1 VNEQETIVMS
11 TSTDSDAY
19 RTVTP
24 YLVVPN
30 VAGLIEFLKVAFGA
44 IERVRMP
51 RPDGSVMHA
60 EVLIGDSIVMMGEP
74 SARFGPMPGAIYL
87 TVADCDAVY
96 KRAVE
101 CGATS
106 VMEPVDQPHAGQ
118 RYGGVKDLCG
128 NLWWP
133 ATPLAKK

>member
-1 VNEQETIVMS
+1 MAETS
-11 TSTDSDAY
+11 HNY

-24 YLVVPN
+24 YLTVPN
-30 VAGLIEFLKVAFGA
+30 VAGLIKFLAGAFGA
-44 IERVRMP
+44 IERLRVP

-60 EVLIGDSIVMMGEP
+60 EVSIGDSVIMMGEP
-74 SARFGPMPGAIYL
+74 SAQFGPMPASIFL
-87 TVADCDAVY
+87 TVEDCDAAY
-96 KRAVE
+96 DRAIQ

-106 VMEPVDQPHAGQ
+106 VMEPADHTDAGH

-133 ATPLAKK
+133 ATAIAKP